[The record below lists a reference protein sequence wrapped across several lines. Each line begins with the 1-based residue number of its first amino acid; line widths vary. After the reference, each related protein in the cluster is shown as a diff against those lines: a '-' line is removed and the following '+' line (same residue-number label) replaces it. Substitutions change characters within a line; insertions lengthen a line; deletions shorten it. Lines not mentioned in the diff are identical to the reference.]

1 MEISALASGSSGNCF
16 YIGNEKSAILIDA
29 GISTKQILER
39 LLSIGGNAKKIKA
52 IFITHEHIDHIR
64 GTDVLARKLNIP
76 IFANRDTIKNCFLC
90 SDEDLIKPI
99 KGNSVIKIKDLKIEA
114 FSKSHEAA
122 DPVFYNIYEKK
133 KISVITDAGY
143 ACRNIKAHV
152 SNCDLLCIETNYDD
166 KMLENGPYPI
176 YLKKLIG
183 SDKGH
188 LSNHQAGLCALEFA
202 SPKLKRVIL
211 SHISKTNN
219 TPELAYS
226 TFCNIIKERSNL
238 SPIINVSIR
247 EEPTELFK
255 I

>member
-16 YIGNEKSAILIDA
+16 YVGSEKCAILIDA
-29 GISTKQILER
+29 GISTKQILEK
-39 LLSIGGNAKKIKA
+39 LLVIGGDARKIKG
-52 IFITHEHIDHIR
+52 IFITHEHIDHVR
-64 GTDVLARKLNIP
+64 GVDALARKLNIP
-76 IFANRDTIKNCFLC
+76 IFATKATAQNCFLC
-90 SDEDLIKPI
+90 SDKNLIKII
-99 KGNSVIKIKDLKIEA
+99 KRNSAVKVNGLKIEA
-114 FSKSHEAA
+114 FSKSHDAA
-122 DPVFYNIYEKK
+122 DPVSYNVYEKK
-133 KISVITDAGY
+133 KATIITDAGHV
-143 ACRNIKAHV
+143 CKNIKNHV

-166 KMLENGPYPI
+166 KMLMNGPYPY

-188 LSNHQAGLCALEFA
+188 LSNNQAGLCALEYA

-226 TFCNIIKERSNL
+226 TFSNIIKERSNL
-238 SPIINVSIR
+238 SPIVNVSVR